1 MDNSFSRYVD
11 EAAAGTLMRNVY
23 LWMSLALAI
32 TAGTAWVAA
41 NSYGMMMF
49 FFGGGSMLP
58 FYALCGVELILVI
71 ALSAAI
77 NRISLTA
84 ATLLF
89 VLYSM
94 VNGLTMSYIFLIYEI
109 SSIATTFLVCALDF
123 GAMALIGSFT
133 KKDLSAIGRFGLM
146 ALIGLIIASIVNMFL
161 KNEMMDF
168 VISGIGVLLFTGL
181 TAYDAQKIKLMF
193 AEADDANE
201 SMQKYALLGS
211 LTLYLDFINL
221 FLYLLRFLGKRK

>member
-1 MDNSFSRYVD
+1 
-11 EAAAGTLMRNVY
+11 
-23 LWMSLALAI
+23 
-32 TAGTAWVAA
+32 
-41 NSYGMMMF
+41 
-49 FFGGGSMLP
+49 MLP

-193 AEADDANE
+193 AEADDASE

-221 FLYLLRFLGKRK
+221 FLYLLRFMGKGDR